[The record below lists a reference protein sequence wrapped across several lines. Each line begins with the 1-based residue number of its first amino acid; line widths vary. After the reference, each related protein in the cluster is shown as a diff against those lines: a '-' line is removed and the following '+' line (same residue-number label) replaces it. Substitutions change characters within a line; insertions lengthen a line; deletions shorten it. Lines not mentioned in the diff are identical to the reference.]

1 LNAAASKIAELEA
14 AGMVLSHVLAETDA
28 ELENMAQR
36 RKTILAADAPPAE
49 IDKQLERHDETVR
62 ALTRRN
68 EIAAA
73 VSTNL
78 VTRIAADREVERAA
92 KRRTNYDEA
101 LILEFD
107 HRDPSAKSFVIS
119 DGYRETLKA
128 LKAEIAKCDVRCANC
143 HRKRHAIQRRLQSA
157 SRGLSKPSVT
167 QLALL

>member
-1 LNAAASKIAELEA
+1 MTMKSANTDRIESARKILNAAASKIAELEA

-92 KRRTNYDEA
+92 KRRTNYDRRSSLSSITETRVQRA
-101 LILEFD
+101 SS
-107 HRDPSAKSFVIS
+107 SAM
-119 DGYRETLKA
+119 
-128 LKAEIAKCDVRCANC
+128 
-143 HRKRHAIQRRLQSA
+143 AIERRL
-157 SRGLSKPSVT
+157 RL
-167 QLALL
+167 